1 MLDSKLYITLAKLR
15 KNIFQLKNLMR
26 ALKRLGKNKID
37 LIAFA
42 NDFLNLGCF
51 SKGISDWT
59 FHSFHS
65 ASEK

>member
-1 MLDSKLYITLAKLR
+1 
-15 KNIFQLKNLMR
+15 MR
-26 ALKRLGKNKID
+26 VLKRHGKNKID

-65 ASEK
+65 AREK